1 MERFVNPTF
10 GVVGHYNNDKSIGTE
25 RHKKHKSH
33 VVMEKKRKENNAA
46 FPNHQ
51 FEFQLDPVPNF
62 FFIAVTVS
70 EVEALYELFK
80 KLSSSVIDD
89 GLIHKVYNPSM
100 LI

>member
-46 FPNHQ
+46 FPNH
-51 FEFQLDPVPNF
+51 
-62 FFIAVTVS
+62 
-70 EVEALYELFK
+70 
-80 KLSSSVIDD
+80 
-89 GLIHKVYNPSM
+89 
-100 LI
+100 